1 MRQKIWLERN
11 NITLKKKTFHAYSFL
26 YKFTPFL
33 CFLSSF
39 TSNLHHCHTEFTRQ
53 SKRPISCFLKS
64 HMDYSNKNKP
74 MRKQEMGLLLWWVN
88 SVWRWWRFGV
98 KEAEEAEEWCEL
110 ADEAVSVKC
119 FFFRLYCSFRIQIF
133 CLIFPTPLYT
143 PPINICHM
151 YTYLSQI

>member
-1 MRQKIWLERN
+1 MRQKIGLERN
-11 NITLKKKTFHAYSFL
+11 NITLKKKTFHAHSFL

-98 KEAEEAEEWCEL
+98 KEAEEWCEL
-110 ADEAVSVKC
+110 AEDAVSVKC
-119 FFFRLYCSFRIQIF
+119 FFFQVILFLSNPNPLSHLSYSTLSFS
-133 CLIFPTPLYT
+133 
-143 PPINICHM
+143 N
-151 YTYLSQI
+151 